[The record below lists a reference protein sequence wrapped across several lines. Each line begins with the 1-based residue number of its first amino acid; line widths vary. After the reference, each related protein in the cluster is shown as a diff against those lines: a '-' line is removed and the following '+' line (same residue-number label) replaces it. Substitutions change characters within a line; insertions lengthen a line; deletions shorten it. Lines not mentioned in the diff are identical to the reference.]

1 LGGGGGGGRSSNSA
15 CSFVSVSGKLSL
27 LGSGGDGLEEDG
39 FSSEPIEKLEVLMLE
54 VLGKIG
60 GDIDLFLDE
69 FGTLVVE
76 LKGEGGGELLVVMR
90 IKEEPPPVI
99 RVGEEEMV
107 RDGGKGNPDEPLP
120 EEAIDGL
127 RDE

>member
-1 LGGGGGGGRSSNSA
+1 MGGGGGGGRSSNSA

-27 LGSGGDGLEEDG
+27 LSSGGVGLEEDDG

-69 FGTLVVE
+69 FGALVVE
-76 LKGEGGGELLVVMR
+76 LKGEGGGELLVVMG
-90 IKEEPPPVI
+90 IKRSPPSYSGWK
-99 RVGEEEMV
+99 R
-107 RDGGKGNPDEPLP
+107 GNRTRWE
-120 EEAIDGL
+120 
-127 RDE
+127 